1 MVTVFNLL
9 LATFFV
15 SMSHGF
21 NFMPLQSKFRKCI
34 ACTVL
39 VSSIG
44 TGFLPTISIAD
55 QVEDLGPVTVTATK
69 TIDVVNDA
77 GDASRTEEA
86 RVKRKLALQQKEAP
100 IVLSDDGEETYGNRL
115 QREQAKQNARKKTK
129 TERAKDLCESLGR
142 GC

>member
-1 MVTVFNLL
+1 MVLVFSLLL
-9 LATFFV
+9 LATFV
-15 SMSHGF
+15 AMSHCY

-44 TGFLPTISIAD
+44 TGLLPTVSLAD
-55 QVEDLGPVTVTATK
+55 EAAEDLSAPVVTTK
-69 TIDVVNDA
+69 MITLVNSD
-77 GDASRTEEA
+77 GELSKEEE
-86 RVKRKLALQQKEAP
+86 RVKRKLALQNKDTP
-100 IVLSDDGEETYGNRL
+100 VSVSSDDDSFSASF

-129 TERAKDLCESLGR
+129 TERARDLCESLGR